1 LQGSGNRFVAVFA
14 RKSGS
19 LFLWQNFVARES
31 IALGVVRS
39 NTVWIS
45 DGFERLVTVVT
56 LVVNEVANILGGEI
70 TGQTHLLILNFG
82 CGQLVIVVQSSV
94 VKELFVEC
102 GLEEKLEVAHK
113 ASVVTILVLGKDGN
127 ETIVF
132 LNLNFVAFWNLR
144 KANCSLECS

>member
-1 LQGSGNRFVAVFA
+1 MQGSGNRFVAVFA

-19 LFLWQNFVARES
+19 LFLGQNFVARES

-39 NTVWIS
+39 NTVWVS

-144 KANCSLECS
+144 EANCSLECS